1 MTGISAV
8 APQRMALGLTIVRIL
23 VGIVF
28 IAHGAQKLF
37 VFGFSG
43 VIGAFGQ
50 MGIPLPGIVGPGVAI
65 LEFVGGILILV
76 GLFTRVIATLLA
88 IDMLGAIFFVHLKN
102 GFFLPNGFEF
112 AFTMLLA
119 NLSLAVGGPGAYAIE
134 SRFMGR
140 GP

>member
-37 VFGFSG
+37 V
-43 VIGAFGQ
+43 IGLPGITAGFGQ
-50 MGIPLPGIVGPGVAI
+50 MGIPLPAIAGPGVAI

-76 GLFTRVIATLLA
+76 GLFTRVIAILLA

-102 GFFLPNGFEF
+102 GFFLPMGFEF
-112 AFTMLLA
+112 AFTMLMA
-119 NLSLAVGGPGAYAIE
+119 SLSLIVGGPGAYAIE

-140 GP
+140 GI